1 MRHPAAW
8 KPFTEGRFISRGI
21 FYFFK
26 ETTAFDLNN
35 GCFLSGGCHR
45 ADLRNSLSREPSTW
59 GEGDEGQGRPF
70 MGLHLRERRQRFWG
84 NAVEMRTALGAEARG
99 KSRPEERS

>member
-1 MRHPAAW
+1 MAV
-8 KPFTEGRFISRGI
+8 FFLEDVTELI
-21 FYFFK
+21 FG
-26 ETTAFDLNN
+26 TL
-35 GCFLSGGCHR
+35 
-45 ADLRNSLSREPSTW
+45 SLSLSLEREPSTW

-84 NAVEMRTALGAEARG
+84 NAVEMRTALGAEAWG